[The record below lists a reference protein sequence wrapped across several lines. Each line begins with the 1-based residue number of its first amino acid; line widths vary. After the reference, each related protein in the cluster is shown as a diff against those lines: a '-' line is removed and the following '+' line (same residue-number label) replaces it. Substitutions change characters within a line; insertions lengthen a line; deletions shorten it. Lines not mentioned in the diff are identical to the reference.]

1 MKWNACG
8 LTAACVVCFLSGCD
22 FDLLGEKGE
31 ERKRE
36 AEERAQE
43 AKTQRDL
50 EAQRDAMTKFAN
62 GKLQFF
68 RARLSE
74 VSEEKS
80 VLRADLDKFTKVVSD
95 AMSECDAQGKERNYE
110 SKILRILKNPEV
122 NALAA
127 KHLASDFSSVV
138 ATYIERVRE
147 ARAADAKYT
156 TAVEST
162 EAIYNAGVEET
173 KKWSEMSQRQREGE
187 MARLQK
193 EIKELEKNRDRIL
206 IKEGKNIT
214 RHSMVGGRRQNAERF
229 ETAIVVK
236 RRILDIENQIKIK
249 RGQIDYLTSPDVM
262 NTQAD
267 RALSAAQSRQRE
279 AVDARSRALLNIDR
293 QLKPKKSLVETV
305 AEFEESTIGKLR
317 KTLSDKI
324 VVLEKEEK
332 SLKEKVAMADE
343 ILLAIPLYDLG
354 ELRRQRQ
361 RLEK

>member
-22 FDLLGEKGE
+22 FDLIGEKGE

-43 AKTQRDL
+43 AKAQRDL

-62 GKLQFF
+62 GKRQFF

-80 VLRADLDKFTKVVSD
+80 VLRADLEKFTKVVSD
-95 AMSECDAQGKERNYE
+95 AMSECDAQGKERKYE
-110 SKILRILKNPEV
+110 SKILRILKDPGV
-122 NALAA
+122 NVLAT

-138 ATYIERVRE
+138 ATYIERVRD
-147 ARAADAKYT
+147 ARAAGAEG
-156 TAVEST
+156 AAAMEST
-162 EAIYNAGVEET
+162 EATYNAGIEET
-173 KKWSEMSQRQREGE
+173 KNWSKMSHRQREGE
-187 MARLQK
+187 IARLQK
-193 EIKELEKNRDRIL
+193 EIKELETARKNL
-206 IKEGKNIT
+206 LLKENKNVT
-214 RHSMVGGRRQNAERF
+214 RHSMLGGRRQEIERNESSNVAERR
-229 ETAIVVK
+229 VS
-236 RRILDIENQIKIK
+236 DIENQIAVK
-249 RGQIDYLTSPDVM
+249 RNQIDYLRNPEAM
-262 NTQAD
+262 NRQAN
-267 RALSAAQSRQRE
+267 RALDAAQRRQM
-279 AVDARSRALLNIDR
+279 DAINARRSALSDINR

-324 VVLEKEEK
+324 AVLEKEEK
-332 SLKEKVAMADE
+332 ALKEKVVMADE